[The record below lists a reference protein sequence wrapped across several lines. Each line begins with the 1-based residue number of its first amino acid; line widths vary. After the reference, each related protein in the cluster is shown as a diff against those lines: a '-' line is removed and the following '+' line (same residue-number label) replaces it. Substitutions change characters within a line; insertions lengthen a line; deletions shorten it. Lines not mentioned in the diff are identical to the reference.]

1 MTEFERS
8 TFEATR
14 LVAQPAAGAAAVA
27 GVAGV
32 DDAKR
37 AIERCRVLLSD
48 RGEVSGERLAS
59 EALTA
64 YEALNGSSL
73 DAFFTHLTEQ
83 FAPDTDAIA
92 SSLHAV
98 RQHPSSETLAALQIA
113 MEPPRRE
120 LFRRLNLARGGM
132 PALIE
137 LRRRVLR
144 GLASHPE
151 WAVISADL
159 EHLLR
164 SWLNAGFLE
173 LRRIDWHTPTPILEN
188 LIKYEAVHRIRDWA
202 DLRRRLQD
210 DRRCFGFF
218 HPSLPNEPLIFTELA
233 LTGEL
238 SARVQPLLD
247 PESPVLDRKSR
258 SFAVFYSISSCH
270 DGLRGIS
277 FGNSLIRRVV
287 DTLRGEYPRLRT
299 FGTLSP
305 IPGFRSWL
313 AQAAKNG
320 DSAAAAVSTL
330 ADTNCFSDSAR
341 TEELARTLLPLCAT
355 YLLTAKR
362 GDEPADPVARF
373 HLGNGARL
381 ERINW
386 LGDTSPAGIERSG
399 SLTAN
404 YLYRLSDVERNHRAY
419 ATERRVVAS
428 RQVHLTAFG
437 GLAIA
442 S

>member
-8 TFEATR
+8 TFEAAR
-14 LVAQPAAGAAAVA
+14 LVAQPALAAG
-27 GVAGV
+27 
-32 DDAKR
+32 DAER
-37 AIERCRVLLSD
+37 AIERCHVLLSD
-48 RGEVSGERLAS
+48 RGEVSGERLAN
-59 EALTA
+59 EALAA
-64 YEALNGSSL
+64 YEALNGPSL
-73 DAFFTHLTEQ
+73 DAFFTCLTHQ
-83 FAPDTDAIA
+83 FAPAPEAIA
-92 SSLHAV
+92 GALEAA
-98 RQHPSSETLAALQIA
+98 RKHPSPEALAALQVA
-113 MEPPRRE
+113 MDPPRRE
-120 LFRRLNLARGGM
+120 LFRRLNLARGGTA
-132 PALIE
+132 ALIE
-137 LRRRVLR
+137 MRRRVLG
-144 GLASHPE
+144 GLGSRPE
-151 WAVISADL
+151 WAGISADL

-164 SWLNAGFLE
+164 SWLNGGFLE

-188 LIKYEAVHRIRDWA
+188 LIKYEAVHRVRDWA

-218 HPSLPNEPLIFTELA
+218 HPSLPHDPLIFTELA

-238 SARVQPLLD
+238 SARIQPILD
-247 PESPVLDRKSR
+247 PDSPVLDRKSR

-287 DTLRGEYPRLRT
+287 DTLRHEYPRLRT

-305 IPGFRSWL
+305 IPGFRNWL

-320 DSAAAAVSTL
+320 DGAAAAVSAVL
-330 ADTNCFSDSAR
+330 ADSNSFADAARSD
-341 TEELARTLLPLCAT
+341 EMGRTLLPLCAT

-362 GDEPADPVARF
+362 GEEPADPVARF

-386 LGDTSPAGIERSG
+386 LGDMSPAGVARSG

-404 YLYRLSDVERNHRAY
+404 YLYRLSDVERNHRVY
-419 ATERRVVAS
+419 ARDRRVVAS
-428 RQVHLTAFG
+428 RQVHLMALG
-437 GLAIA
+437 ELAIA

>member
-1 MTEFERS
+1 MTEFER
-8 TFEATR
+8 TPFEATR
-14 LVAQPAAGAAAVA
+14 WVA
-27 GVAGV
+27 GPVVDA
-32 DDAKR
+32 DDARR
-37 AIERCRVLLSD
+37 AIERCHVLLSD
-48 RGEVSGERLAS
+48 RGDVSGERLANEVLS
-59 EALTA
+59 A
-64 YEALNGSSL
+64 YETLTGASL
-73 DAFFTHLTEQ
+73 AAFFTYLAKQ
-83 FAPDTDAIA
+83 FSPDAETIER
-92 SSLHAV
+92 SLELFR
-98 RQHPSSETLAALQIA
+98 RQTSAESLAALQLA
-113 MEPPRRE
+113 VEPPRRE
-120 LFRRLNLARGGM
+120 LFRRLNLARNGTA
-132 PALIE
+132 ALIE
-137 LRRRVLR
+137 MRRRVLR
-144 GLASHPE
+144 GVASHPD

-159 EHLLR
+159 EDLLR

-173 LRRIDWHTPTPILEN
+173 LRRIDWHTPTPVLEN
-188 LIKYEAVHRIRDWA
+188 LMKYEAVHQVRNWD

-218 HPSLPNEPLIFTELA
+218 HSSLPHEPLIFTELA
-233 LTGEL
+233 LTAEL

-287 DTLRGEYPRLRT
+287 DALRREYPRLRT

-313 AQAAKNG
+313 AHAATNG
-320 DSAAAAVSTL
+320 NGAAAAASASL
-330 ADTNCFSDSAR
+330 ADRECFSDTAR
-341 TEELARTLLPLCAT
+341 ADELSRTLLPLCAT

-362 GDEPADPVARF
+362 GDEPADAVARF

-386 LGDTSPAGIERSG
+386 LGDMSQAGIDRSG

-404 YLYRLSDVERNHRAY
+404 YLYRLSEVERNHRAY
-419 ATERRVVAS
+419 IKERRVVAS
-428 RQVHLTAFG
+428 RQVHLAAVG

>member
-1 MTEFERS
+1 MTEFERMP
-8 TFEATR
+8 FEATR
-14 LVAQPAAGAAAVA
+14 WVA
-27 GVAGV
+27 GPVV
-32 DDAKR
+32 DADGARR
-37 AIERCRVLLSD
+37 AIERCHVLLSD
-48 RGEVSGERLAS
+48 RGEVSGERLANEVLS
-59 EALTA
+59 A
-64 YEALNGSSL
+64 YETLTGASL
-73 DAFFTHLTEQ
+73 DAFFTYLAKQ
-83 FAPDTDAIA
+83 FSPDAETIER
-92 SSLHAV
+92 SLELFR
-98 RQHPSSETLAALQIA
+98 RQTSAESLAALQLA
-113 MEPPRRE
+113 VEPPRRE
-120 LFRRLNLARGGM
+120 LFRRLNLARNGTA
-132 PALIE
+132 ALIE
-137 LRRRVLR
+137 MRRRVLR
-144 GLASHPE
+144 GVASHPD

-159 EHLLR
+159 EDLLR

-173 LRRIDWHTPTPILEN
+173 LRRIDWHTPTPVLEN
-188 LIKYEAVHRIRDWA
+188 LIKYEAVHHVRNWD

-218 HPSLPNEPLIFTELA
+218 HSSLPHEPLIFTELA

-238 SARVQPLLD
+238 SSRVQPLLD

-287 DTLRGEYPRLRT
+287 DALRREYPRLRT

-313 AQAAKNG
+313 AHTATNG
-320 DSAAAAVSTL
+320 NGAAAAASAAL
-330 ADTNCFSDSAR
+330 ADRHCFSDTAR
-341 TEELARTLLPLCAT
+341 ADELSRTLLPLCAT

-362 GDEPADPVARF
+362 GEEPADPVARF
-373 HLGNGARL
+373 HLANGARL

-386 LGDTSPAGIERSG
+386 LGDTSQAGIDRSG

-404 YLYRLSDVERNHRAY
+404 YLYRLSEVERNHRAY
-419 ATERRVVAS
+419 IKERRVVAS
-428 RQVHLTAFG
+428 RQVHLAALG

>member
-8 TFEATR
+8 TFETTR
-14 LVAQPAAGAAAVA
+14 LVAAPAVA
-27 GVAGV
+27 A
-32 DDAKR
+32 DDARR
-37 AIERCRVLLSD
+37 AIERCHVLLSD
-48 RGEVSGERLAS
+48 RGEVSGERLAN
-59 EALTA
+59 EALAAYTA
-64 YEALNGSSL
+64 LEGPSL
-73 DAFFTHLTEQ
+73 DAFFTFLALQ
-83 FAPDTDAIA
+83 FAPDPETIA
-92 SSLHAV
+92 PALEAV
-98 RQHPSSETLAALQIA
+98 RQHPSPEALAALQIA

-120 LFRRLNLARGGM
+120 LFRRLNLARGGTA
-132 PALIE
+132 ALIE
-137 LRRRVLR
+137 MRRRVLGGMAGR
-144 GLASHPE
+144 PE
-151 WAVISADL
+151 WAAVSADL

-164 SWLNAGFLE
+164 SWLNGGFLE

-218 HPSLPNEPLIFTELA
+218 HPSLPHEPLIFTELA

-238 SARVQPLLD
+238 SARIQPILD
-247 PESPVLDRKSR
+247 PESPVLARESR
-258 SFAVFYSISSCH
+258 SFAMFYSISSCH

-287 DTLRGEYPRLRT
+287 DTLRQEYPRLRT
-299 FGTLSP
+299 FATLSP
-305 IPGFRSWL
+305 IPGFRNWL
-313 AQAAKNG
+313 AQVAKNG
-320 DSAAAAVSTL
+320 DAAAAAVSATL
-330 ADTNCFSDSAR
+330 ADANGFADAALAD
-341 TEELARTLLPLCAT
+341 EMARTLLPLCAT

-362 GDEPADPVARF
+362 GEEPADPVARF

-386 LGDTSPAGIERSG
+386 LGDTSRTGIERSG

-419 ATERRVVAS
+419 ARDRRVVAS
-428 RQVHLTAFG
+428 RQVHLTALG

>member
-1 MTEFERS
+1 MTEFERMP
-8 TFEATR
+8 FEAAR
-14 LVAQPAAGAAAVA
+14 WGASPVVDA
-27 GVAGV
+27 
-32 DDAKR
+32 DDARR
-37 AIERCRVLLSD
+37 AIERCHVLLSD
-48 RGEVSGERLAS
+48 RGDVSGERLAN
-59 EALTA
+59 EALSA
-64 YEALNGSSL
+64 YEALTGPSL
-73 DAFFTHLTEQ
+73 DSFFTYLARQ
-83 FAPDTDAIA
+83 FSPDADAIER
-92 SSLHAV
+92 SLELLRGQTSADA
-98 RQHPSSETLAALQIA
+98 LAALQLAI
-113 MEPPRRE
+113 EPPRRE
-120 LFRRLNLARGGM
+120 LFRRLNLARSGT
-132 PALIE
+132 ATLIE
-137 LRRRVLR
+137 MRRRVLLGVAR
-144 GLASHPE
+144 NPE
-151 WAVISADL
+151 WAAISADL

-173 LRRIDWHTPTPILEN
+173 LRRIDWHTPTPVLEN
-188 LIKYEAVHRIRDWA
+188 LIKYEAVHHVRNWD

-218 HPSLPNEPLIFTELA
+218 HPSLPHEPLIFTELA

-238 SARVQPLLD
+238 SSRVQPLLD
-247 PESPVLDRKSR
+247 PESPVLDRKAR

-277 FGNSLIRRVV
+277 FGNSLIRRAV
-287 DTLRGEYPRLRT
+287 DALRREYPRLRT

-313 AQAAKNG
+313 AHAAKNG
-320 DSAAAAVSTL
+320 NGVAAAAAGTL
-330 ADTNCFSDSAR
+330 SNSGCFSDTAQVD
-341 TEELARTLLPLCAT
+341 ELSRALLPLCAT

-386 LGDTSPAGIERSG
+386 LGDTSRAGIDRSG

-419 ATERRVVAS
+419 VKERRVVAS
-428 RQVHLTAFG
+428 RQVHLTALG
-437 GLAIA
+437 ALAAA

>member
-14 LVAQPAAGAAAVA
+14 LVAQPGGAA
-27 GVAGV
+27 
-32 DDAKR
+32 DDARR
-37 AIERCRVLLSD
+37 AIERCHVLLSD
-48 RGEVSGERLAS
+48 RGEVSGQRLAN
-59 EALTA
+59 EALAA
-64 YEALNGSSL
+64 YEALEGSSL
-73 DAFFTHLTEQ
+73 DSFFTYLSQQ
-83 FAPDTDAIA
+83 FEPAPEAIA
-92 SSLHAV
+92 RALEGV
-98 RQHPSSETLAALQIA
+98 REGQSPEALAGLQTAL
-113 MEPPRRE
+113 EPPRRE
-120 LFRRLNLARGGM
+120 LFRRLNLARRGT

-137 LRRRVLR
+137 MRRRILG
-144 GLASHPE
+144 GLASRPE
-151 WAVISADL
+151 WTAISADL

-164 SWLNAGFLE
+164 SWLNGGFLE

-188 LIKYEAVHRIRDWA
+188 LIKYEAVHRVRDWA

-218 HPSLPNEPLIFTELA
+218 HPSLPHEPLIFTELA

-238 SARVQPLLD
+238 SARIQPILD
-247 PESPVLDRKSR
+247 PESPVLDRQSR

-287 DTLRGEYPRLRT
+287 DTLQHEYPRLRT
-299 FGTLSP
+299 FATLSP
-305 IPGFRSWL
+305 IPGFRNWL
-313 AQAAKNG
+313 AQAEKNG
-320 DSAAAAVSTL
+320 DSAAAAVSAAL
-330 ADTNCFSDSAR
+330 ADANGFADAAR
-341 TEELARTLLPLCAT
+341 ADEMGRTLLPLCAT

-362 GDEPADPVARF
+362 GEEPADPVARF

-386 LGDTSPAGIERSG
+386 LGDTSSAGIARSG

-404 YLYRLSDVERNHRAY
+404 YLYRLSDVERNHRVY
-419 ATERRVVAS
+419 TRDRRVVAS
-428 RQVHLTAFG
+428 RQVHLTALG
-437 GLAIA
+437 SLAIA

>member
-1 MTEFERS
+1 MTGFERP

-14 LVAQPAAGAAAVA
+14 LVAPPVIEHH
-27 GVAGV
+27 
-32 DDAKR
+32 DARR
-37 AIERCRVLLSD
+37 AIERCHVLLSD
-48 RGEVSGERLAS
+48 RGDVSGERLAN
-59 EALTA
+59 EALAA
-64 YEALNGSSL
+64 YEALAGASL
-73 DAFFTHLTEQ
+73 DAFFTYLARQ
-83 FAPDTDAIA
+83 FSTDAE
-92 SSLHAV
+92 AV
-98 RQHPSSETLAALQIA
+98 DQSVEAFRRRPSAEALAALEAA

-120 LFRRLNLARGGM
+120 LFRRLNVARGGT
-132 PALIE
+132 AILIE
-137 LRRRVLR
+137 MRRRVLR
-144 GLASHPE
+144 GVASHPE

-173 LRRIDWHTPTPILEN
+173 MRRIDWHTPTPILEN
-188 LIKYEAVHRIRDWA
+188 LIKYEAVHHVRDWA

-210 DRRCFGFF
+210 DRRCFAFF
-218 HPSLPNEPLIFTELA
+218 HPSLPREPLIFTELA
-233 LTGEL
+233 LTAEL

-247 PESPVLDRKSR
+247 PDSPVLDPKSR
-258 SFAVFYSISSCH
+258 SYVVFYSISSCH

-277 FGNSLIRRVV
+277 FGNPLIRRVV
-287 DTLRGEYPRLRT
+287 DALRREYPRLRT

-313 AQAAKNG
+313 AHAAESGNR
-320 DSAAAAVSTL
+320 AAASVCVSLT
-330 ADTNCFSDSAR
+330 DSSCFGDAAR
-341 TEELARTLLPLCAT
+341 AEDLARAILPLCAT

-362 GDEPADPVARF
+362 GDEPADPVERF

-386 LGDTSPAGIERSG
+386 LGDTSSAGIERSG

-404 YLYRLSDVERNHRAY
+404 YLYRLSDIERNHRAY
-419 ATERRVVAS
+419 VKERRIVAS
-428 RQVHLTAFG
+428 RQVHLTALG

>member
-8 TFEATR
+8 TFEGTR
-14 LVAQPAAGAAAVA
+14 WVAQPVGEADAAR
-27 GVAGV
+27 
-32 DDAKR
+32 R
-37 AIERCRVLLSD
+37 AIERCHVLLSD
-48 RGEVSGERLAS
+48 RGEVSGERLAG

-64 YEALNGSSL
+64 YESLTGASL
-73 DAFFTHLTEQ
+73 DTFLTFLTRQ
-83 FAPDTDAIA
+83 FAPDAESIDR
-92 SSLHAV
+92 SLEAL
-98 RQHPSSETLAALQIA
+98 RRHPSAEALGALQLA
-113 MEPPRRE
+113 MESPRRE
-120 LFRRLNLARGGM
+120 LFRRLNLARGGTA
-132 PALIE
+132 ALIE
-137 LRRRVLR
+137 MRRRVL
-144 GLASHPE
+144 GGQAIHPE

-173 LRRIDWHTPTPILEN
+173 LRRIDWHTPTAVLEN
-188 LIKYEAVHRIRDWA
+188 LMKYEAVHHVRDWA

-210 DRRCFGFF
+210 DRRCFGLF
-218 HPSLPNEPLIFTELA
+218 HPSLPHEPLIFTELA
-233 LTGEL
+233 LTAEL

-247 PESPVLDRKSR
+247 PESPILDRKAR

-270 DGLRGIS
+270 DGLRGVS

-287 DTLRGEYPRLRT
+287 DILRREYPRLRT
-299 FGTLSP
+299 FATLSP

-313 AQAAKNG
+313 AHAARNG
-320 DSAAAAVSTL
+320 NSGAAAASAILAEASCFADAAEL
-330 ADTNCFSDSAR
+330 AD
-341 TEELARTLLPLCAT
+341 ELARTILPLCAT

-362 GDEPADPVARF
+362 GEEPADPVARF

-386 LGDTSPAGIERSG
+386 LGDTSRAGIDRSA

-404 YLYRLSDVERNHRAY
+404 YLYRLSDIERNHRAY
-419 ATERRVVAS
+419 VKERRIVAS
-428 RQVHLTAFG
+428 RQIHLAALG
-437 GLAIA
+437 DLAVA

>member
-1 MTEFERS
+1 MTEFERTS
-8 TFEATR
+8 FEATR
-14 LVAQPAAGAAAVA
+14 LVAQPV
-27 GVAGV
+27 VEP
-32 DDAKR
+32 DDASR
-37 AIERCRVLLSD
+37 AIERCHVLLSD
-48 RGEVSGERLAS
+48 RGDVSGEHLAN

-64 YEALNGSSL
+64 YEALAGSSL
-73 DAFFTHLTEQ
+73 DAFFTCLTQQ
-83 FAPDTDAIA
+83 FAPDAEAIA
-92 SSLHAV
+92 CAIEGIRLHSSPEA
-98 RQHPSSETLAALQIA
+98 LAALRIA

-120 LFRRLNLARGGM
+120 LFQRLNLARGGTA
-132 PALIE
+132 ALIE
-137 LRRRVLR
+137 MRRRVLR

-151 WAVISADL
+151 WSAIAADL
-159 EHLLR
+159 EDLLR
-164 SWLNAGFLE
+164 SWLNGGFLE

-188 LIKYEAVHRIRDWA
+188 LIRYEAVHRIRDWA

-218 HPSLPNEPLIFTELA
+218 HPSLPHEPLIFTELA

-238 SARVQPLLD
+238 SARIQPILD

-258 SFAVFYSISSCH
+258 SCAVFYSISSCH

-287 DTLRGEYPRLRT
+287 GMLRREYPRLRT

-305 IPGFRSWL
+305 IPGFRGWL

-320 DSAAAAVSTL
+320 DSGAAAVLAAL
-330 ADTNCFSDSAR
+330 ADTNCFSDAACADELGR
-341 TEELARTLLPLCAT
+341 TMLALCAT

-362 GDEPADPVARF
+362 GEEPADPVARF

-386 LGDTSPAGIERSG
+386 LGDTSQAGIERSG
-399 SLTAN
+399 TLTAN

-419 ATERRVVAS
+419 VKEHCVIAS
-428 RQVHLTAFG
+428 RQVHLTALG

>member
-1 MTEFERS
+1 MSEFES
-8 TFEATR
+8 SPFGATR
-14 LVAQPAAGAAAVA
+14 WIARPVVEA
-27 GVAGV
+27 
-32 DDAKR
+32 DDARR
-37 AIERCRVLLSD
+37 AIERCHVLLSD
-48 RGEVSGERLAS
+48 RGEVSGERLATD
-59 EALTA
+59 ALTA
-64 YEALNGSSL
+64 YDELSGPSL
-73 DAFFTHLTEQ
+73 DAFFTYLTTQ
-83 FAPDTDAIA
+83 FSPDVETVDRSIDA
-92 SSLHAV
+92 L
-98 RQHPSSETLAALQIA
+98 RRHPSAETLAALQLA
-113 MEPPRRE
+113 VEPPRRE
-120 LFRRLNLARGGM
+120 LFRRLNLAHGGTA
-132 PALIE
+132 ALIE
-137 LRRRVLR
+137 MRRRVLG
-144 GLASHPE
+144 GLASHPD
-151 WAVISADL
+151 WAAVAADL

-164 SWLNAGFLE
+164 SWLNGGFLE

-188 LIKYEAVHRIRDWA
+188 LIKCEAVHHIRDWA

-210 DRRCFGFF
+210 DRRCFGLF
-218 HPSLPNEPLIFTELA
+218 HPSLPQEPLIFTELA
-233 LTGEL
+233 LTREL

-258 SFAVFYSISSCH
+258 SVAVFYSISSCH

-287 DTLRGEYPRLRT
+287 DALRHEYPRLRT

-313 AQAAKNG
+313 AHAAKNG
-320 DSAAAAVSTL
+320 NSAAAAASATL
-330 ADTNCFSDSAR
+330 SDASCFADAERAD
-341 TEELARTLLPLCAT
+341 ELGRTLLPLCAT

-362 GDEPADPVARF
+362 GEEPADPVARF

-386 LGDTSPAGIERSG
+386 LGDTSQAGIDRSG

-419 ATERRVVAS
+419 VKERCVVAS
-428 RQVHLTAFG
+428 RQVHLIALG

>member
-14 LVAQPAAGAAAVA
+14 LVAQPGGAA
-27 GVAGV
+27 
-32 DDAKR
+32 DDAGR
-37 AIERCRVLLSD
+37 AIERCHVLLSD
-48 RGEVSGERLAS
+48 RGEVSGERLAN
-59 EALTA
+59 EALAA
-64 YEALNGSSL
+64 YEALEGPSL
-73 DAFFTHLTEQ
+73 DAFFAYLSQQ
-83 FAPDTDAIA
+83 FAPAPEAIA
-92 SSLHAV
+92 RALEGV
-98 RQHPSSETLAALQIA
+98 REHQSPEALAGLQTAL
-113 MEPPRRE
+113 EPPRRE
-120 LFRRLNLARGGM
+120 LFRRLNLARRGT

-137 LRRRVLR
+137 MRRRILGR
-144 GLASHPE
+144 LASRPE
-151 WAVISADL
+151 WTAMSADL

-164 SWLNAGFLE
+164 SWLNGGFLE

-218 HPSLPNEPLIFTELA
+218 HPSLPHEPLIFTELA
-233 LTGEL
+233 LTAEL
-238 SARVQPLLD
+238 SARIQPILD
-247 PESPVLDRKSR
+247 PEAPVLDRQSR
-258 SFAVFYSISSCH
+258 SFAMFYSISSCH

-287 DTLRGEYPRLRT
+287 DTLRHEYPRLRT

-305 IPGFRSWL
+305 IPGFRNWL

-320 DSAAAAVSTL
+320 DSAAADVSAAL
-330 ADTNCFSDSAR
+330 ADANGFADAAR
-341 TEELARTLLPLCAT
+341 ADEMGRTLLPLCAT

-362 GDEPADPVARF
+362 GEEPADPVARF

-386 LGDTSPAGIERSG
+386 LGDTSSAGIERSG

-404 YLYRLSDVERNHRAY
+404 YLYRLSDVERNHRVY
-419 ATERRVVAS
+419 ARDRRVVAS
-428 RQVHLTAFG
+428 RQVHLTALG
-437 GLAIA
+437 SLAIA